1 VCATSSLQRNPL
13 LGTFRHAP
21 VTALTAQCPTPLRP
35 RGLLDLLETPSQ
47 QASSAPT
54 VLSRFSP
61 RLQRSGDAVARVGVS
76 ALSLPAKTGG
86 KELVTA
92 VDEYRRM
99 EVWAFEVGRVMQ
111 QRERDC

>member
-1 VCATSSLQRNPL
+1 
-13 LGTFRHAP
+13 
-21 VTALTAQCPTPLRP
+21 
-35 RGLLDLLETPSQ
+35 
-47 QASSAPT
+47 